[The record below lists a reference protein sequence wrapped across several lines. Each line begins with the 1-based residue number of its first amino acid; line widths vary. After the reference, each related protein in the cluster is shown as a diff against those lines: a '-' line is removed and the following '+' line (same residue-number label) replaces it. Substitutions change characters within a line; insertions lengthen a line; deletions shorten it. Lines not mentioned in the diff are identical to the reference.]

1 MTVNSE
7 RLIALTQTLV
17 RTPSL
22 SGQEQDVVQVI
33 LAEMRALGFDRVYAD
48 AHGSAIGIIHG
59 AQPGKTLLL
68 DAHCDTVGIAA
79 GLPWTRDPYGAPI
92 EGDYIYGRGTADMK
106 GALAAILHGV
116 ANVDRANIAGR
127 IVVSAT
133 VLEEVMEGVSLR
145 AVMETIQPDFVVIG
159 EATELNLNR
168 GGRGRA
174 EIQLETIGK
183 PAHSSSPQL
192 GVNAVLM
199 MLRAVDAIEQMPTAN
214 DPLLGS
220 ALMVLTDIISDPYPG
235 YSVIP
240 SRCRV
245 TYDRRLLP
253 GETAESVLRA
263 YAEASTHVNATIAPG
278 EHATY
283 RGGTLRGAKFFPA
296 WVFAEEHPL
305 VQTALQGLRAAG
317 LTPRVGAYRFCTN
330 AAYSAGIARVP
341 TIGFGP
347 ASEGDAHVVDERIA
361 IRDLLAAAQGY
372 QGIVQAVLGNAAG

>member
-1 MTVNSE
+1 MNID
-7 RLIALTQTLV
+7 RLVLFTQSLV

-22 SGQEQDVVQVI
+22 SGAEQRVVALI
-33 LAEMRALGFDRVYAD
+33 LAEMRALGFDRAWAD
-48 AHGSAIGIIHG
+48 ANGSAIGILEG
-59 AQPGKTLLL
+59 ARPGKTILL

-79 GLPWTRDPYGAPI
+79 GAQWTRDPYGAQI
-92 EGDYIYGRGTADMK
+92 EDGFIYGRGAADMK
-106 GALAAILHGV
+106 GALAAMIHSAASV
-116 ANVDRANIAGR
+116 ERTQIAGR

-145 AVMETIQPDFVVIG
+145 TVTDEVKPDFVVIG

-174 EIQLETIGK
+174 EIHLETIGK

-192 GVNAVLM
+192 GVNAVTL
-199 MLRAVDAIEQMPTAN
+199 MLRAVDAIERMPVAR
-214 DPLLGS
+214 DELLGD

-235 YSVIP
+235 NSVIP

-253 GETAESVLRA
+253 GETIESVLGA
-263 YAEASTHVNATIAPG
+263 LPVNAKIAEG

-283 RGGTLRGAKFFPA
+283 TGRTLRGAKFFPA
-296 WVFAEEHPL
+296 WVLAEEHPF
-305 VQTALQGLRAAG
+305 VQNALRGLRAAG
-317 LTPRVGAYRFCTN
+317 LNPRIGAYRFCTN
-330 AAYSAGIARVP
+330 ATYSAGIARVP

-347 ASEGDAHVVDERIA
+347 AREGDAHVVDERIA
-361 IRDLLAAAQGY
+361 IEDLIAAARGY
-372 QGIVQAVLGNAAG
+372 RGMIETINGIA